1 MCIFFES
8 IVCIVL
14 TSENCSE
21 QESVAGYSVSLCVF
35 CQSVSLC
42 AFGQYNPNSESRD
55 SKGKC

>member
-21 QESVAGYSVSLCVF
+21 QESVAGYSVSM
-35 CQSVSLC
+35 C